1 MAFER
6 VAQSM
11 ANYPGMAMQARLA
24 AIEQQNAMRNMALQ
38 RGDMLGKALVQAFG
52 IYEQKKEAE
61 TDRKWKAEQAGLDRQ
76 MKVEEF
82 LWKKEVEMR
91 QLDMSEEEI
100 RGRLDLLRQ
109 QVLQGD
115 RSLDLQE
122 RGLGIQERQGDR
134 SLGIQERGTAL
145 QEKRFEEVEKPQA
158 EQSMRL
164 ARREDARSQE
174 THESLM
180 KDAQQGRRMA
190 RAQIEKINNEN
201 SLFDLQ
207 RQLLE
212 AQVGSAE
219 KQLEQADDFLN
230 LEFRKVRVQEKSA
243 AAAVAGQHRQAIKD
257 QQTWIDGNEKF
268 LQGNLEFWQQAQT
281 GLTEEMAKSDIGE
294 QILQYLPWE
303 KIKSNSEIAEKMY
316 NAWNGVA
323 RGMRGYDPATN
334 PLSPQAFYRSLLE
347 NAPDLASPT
356 SSTVPTA
363 TPPAGGDKGG
373 DKGGDVDYEVLS
385 EMMKQ
390 GSGGEGGEGG

>member
-24 AIEQQNAMRNMALQ
+24 AIQQQNAMRNMALQ

-61 TDRKWKAEQAGLDRQ
+61 TDRKWKAEQAGLDRN
-76 MKVEEF
+76 MKIEQFMLNHENE
-82 LWKKEVEMR
+82 LQR
-91 QLDMSEEEI
+91 LNLSEEEI
-100 RGRLDLLRQ
+100 RGRLEVLRQ
-109 QVLQGD
+109 QLV
-115 RSLDLQE
+115 
-122 RGLGIQERQGDR
+122 QGDR

-158 EQSMRL
+158 QLSMDITRAEEERNKQLHGLILKDMRL
-164 ARREDARSQE
+164 GLRFKREQI
-174 THESLM
+174 
-180 KDAQQGRRMA
+180 QQLTDVNA
-190 RAQIEKINNEN
+190 LA
-201 SLFDLQ
+201 DLQ

-219 KQLEQADDFLN
+219 KQLEHADDFLN
-230 LEFRKVRVQEKSA
+230 LEFRKVAVQERTA
-243 AAAVAGQHRQAIKD
+243 AAAVAGQYRQAAKD
-257 QQTWIDGNEKF
+257 QQTWIDSNERF
-268 LQGNLEFWQQAQT
+268 IQGNLEFWQQAQT

>member
-1 MAFER
+1 
-6 VAQSM
+6 M

-61 TDRKWKAEQAGLDRQ
+61 TDRKWKAEQAGLDRK

-100 RGRLDLLRQ
+100 KGRLGILRQ
-109 QVLQGD
+109 QVL
-115 RSLDLQE
+115 
-122 RGLGIQERQGDR
+122 QGDR

-164 ARREDARSQE
+164 ARRDDARSQE
-174 THESLM
+174 AHESLM
-180 KDAQQGRRMA
+180 KDAQLGRRMA
-190 RAQIEKINNEN
+190 REQIQQLTDVNA
-201 SLFDLQ
+201 LADLQ

-219 KQLEQADDFLN
+219 KQLEHADDFLN
-230 LEFRKVRVQEKSA
+230 LEFRKVAVQERTA
-243 AAAVAGQHRQAIKD
+243 AAAVAGQYRQAAKD
-257 QQTWIDGNEKF
+257 QQTWIDSNERF
-268 LQGNLEFWQQAQT
+268 IQGNLEFWQQAQT
-281 GLTEEMAKSDIGE
+281 GLTEEMAKSHIGE
-294 QILQYLPWE
+294 QILQHLPWE
-303 KIKSNSEIAEKMY
+303 KIKANSEIAEKMY

-323 RGMRGYDPATN
+323 RGMRTYDPEKN
-334 PLSPQAFYRSLLE
+334 PLSPQAFYRSLIE
-347 NAPDLASPT
+347 NASELAPPT

>member
-61 TDRKWKAEQAGLDRQ
+61 TDRKWKAEQAGLDRK
-76 MKVEEF
+76 MKVEQFMLNHENE
-82 LWKKEVEMR
+82 LQR
-91 QLDMSEEEI
+91 LNLSEEEI
-100 RGRLDLLRQ
+100 KGRLEVLRQ
-109 QVLQGD
+109 QLV
-115 RSLDLQE
+115 
-122 RGLGIQERQGDR
+122 QGDR

-158 EQSMRL
+158 QLSMDITRAEEERNKQLHGLILKDMRL
-164 ARREDARSQE
+164 GLRFKREQI
-174 THESLM
+174 
-180 KDAQQGRRMA
+180 QQLTDVNA
-190 RAQIEKINNEN
+190 LA
-201 SLFDLQ
+201 DLQ

-219 KQLEQADDFLN
+219 KQLEHADDFLN
-230 LEFRKVRVQEKSA
+230 LEFRKVAVQERTA
-243 AAAVAGQHRQAIKD
+243 AAAVAGQYRQAAKD
-257 QQTWIDGNEKF
+257 QQTWIDSNERF
-268 LQGNLEFWQQAQT
+268 IQGNLEFWQQAQT

-294 QILQYLPWE
+294 QILQHLPWE
-303 KIKSNSEIAEKMY
+303 KIKANSEIAEKMY

>member
-24 AIEQQNAMRNMALQ
+24 AIQQQNAMRNMALQ

-61 TDRKWKAEQAGLDRQ
+61 TDRKWKAEQAGLDRN
-76 MKVEEF
+76 MKIEQFMLNHENE
-82 LWKKEVEMR
+82 LQR
-91 QLDMSEEEI
+91 LNLSEEEI
-100 RGRLDLLRQ
+100 RGRLEVLRQ
-109 QVLQGD
+109 QLV
-115 RSLDLQE
+115 
-122 RGLGIQERQGDR
+122 QGDR

-158 EQSMRL
+158 QLSMDITRAEEERNKQLHGLILKDMRL
-164 ARREDARSQE
+164 GLRFKREQI
-174 THESLM
+174 
-180 KDAQQGRRMA
+180 QQLTDVNA
-190 RAQIEKINNEN
+190 LA
-201 SLFDLQ
+201 DLQ

-219 KQLEQADDFLN
+219 KQLEHADDFLN
-230 LEFRKVRVQEKSA
+230 LEFRKVAVQERTA
-243 AAAVAGQHRQAIKD
+243 AAAVAGQYRQAAKD
-257 QQTWIDGNEKF
+257 QQTWIDSNERF
-268 LQGNLEFWQQAQT
+268 IQGNLEFWQQAQT

-294 QILQYLPWE
+294 QILQHLPWE
-303 KIKSNSEIAEKMY
+303 KIKANSEIAEKMY

>member
-24 AIEQQNAMRNMALQ
+24 AIQQQNAMRNMALQ

-61 TDRKWKAEQAGLDRQ
+61 TDRKWKAEQAGLDRN
-76 MKVEEF
+76 MKIEQFMLNHENE
-82 LWKKEVEMR
+82 LQR
-91 QLDMSEEEI
+91 LNLSEEEI
-100 RGRLDLLRQ
+100 RGRLEVLRQ
-109 QVLQGD
+109 QLV
-115 RSLDLQE
+115 
-122 RGLGIQERQGDR
+122 QGDR

-158 EQSMRL
+158 QLSMDITRAEEERNKQLHGLILKDMRL
-164 ARREDARSQE
+164 GLRFKREQI
-174 THESLM
+174 
-180 KDAQQGRRMA
+180 QQLTDVNA
-190 RAQIEKINNEN
+190 LA
-201 SLFDLQ
+201 DLQ

-219 KQLEQADDFLN
+219 KQLEHADDFLN
-230 LEFRKVRVQEKSA
+230 LEFRKVAVQERTA
-243 AAAVAGQHRQAIKD
+243 AAAVAGQYRQAAKD
-257 QQTWIDGNEKF
+257 QQTWIDSNERF
-268 LQGNLEFWQQAQT
+268 IQGNLEFWQQAQT

-294 QILQYLPWE
+294 QILQHLPWE
-303 KIKSNSEIAEKMY
+303 KIKANSEIAEKMY

-323 RGMRGYDPATN
+323 RGMRTYDPEKN
-334 PLSPQAFYRSLLE
+334 PLSPQAFYRSLIE
-347 NAPDLASPT
+347 NASELAPPT